1 SFSSEEEVEE
11 QEIEPGIRSIGDVSK
26 EVQNKGLAGKLE
38 AFRERYNRTT
48 DGQTPIKNLEVEMEG
63 VMDRN
68 YSLEEKQLLDSI
80 DKALQFQNK
89 PAPSPSFSSPP
100 IQVQDYKRPAS
111 IPDTDVGLEDIDDP
125 FLFNQAPSSKYEDPM
140 V

>member
-63 VMDRN
+63 VMDRD

-89 PAPSPSFSSPP
+89 PEPSPSFSAPP
-100 IQVQDYKRPAS
+100 IQVSDYKRPAS
-111 IPDTDVGLEDIDDP
+111 IPDTNVGLEDIDDP
-125 FLFNQAPSSKYEDPM
+125 ILFDETPSSK
-140 V
+140 